1 MEYAC
6 SIKITVKTMEE
17 NLVKVTNIA
26 QVKGMMSNLENT
38 KLIIVSGEADDRIR
52 KAEDQLT
59 ADAVIKKPI
68 KINELKEKI
77 KALCIKE

>member
-1 MEYAC
+1 
-6 SIKITVKTMEE
+6 MEE